1 MSNIGRNDPCP
12 CGSGQKYKRCC
23 LVNGEKTS
31 IANKVL
37 LSVVTIILLGGIVVF
52 LTNLDEFTH
61 SEGGPTRVWS
71 EAHGHWH

>member
-1 MSNIGRNDPCP
+1 MSNIGRNEPCP

-23 LVNGEKTS
+23 LVKSQKTS
-31 IANKVL
+31 LANRIL
-37 LSVVTIILLGGIVVF
+37 FSVVTIILLGGVLLF

-61 SEGGPTRVWS
+61 SEGGPARVWS